1 MSERAARRRVTM
13 AEVARA
19 AGVSV
24 MTVSYAYGRPG
35 RVSDEAR
42 AKVREAAERLGYP
55 GPHPGARS
63 LRSGRT
69 GNLGVVL
76 GEHLTYAFDDPQATR
91 FLSGVAQVCADH
103 GMALTLVPVTGSPS
117 DVDRVTEA
125 AVDAFVVWTTADDDP
140 VIDAISATGLPA
152 VVHGGPRRDGLSF
165 VAADDRAAAAAVGRE
180 VFAGARR
187 PGVLSFP
194 LDRDRIPRV
203 AFGTAAPRPL
213 PGTGHP
219 GGGHPGGVTPSPAL
233 PDPGRTP
240 PADRGRVPAAA
251 PSDPVRAPVAPVTP
265 VPATL
270 DPNNASAG
278 VDPDASTF
286 RVTRQRLRGYRDAWA
301 EAGGDW
307 SQVLVAVCSTNSAHE
322 AEAVAAELLTG
333 PYACDAIAA
342 MSDEL
347 ALGALR
353 TATGLGLDVP
363 GDLALSGWDDSDAA
377 TSAGLTTIAQSLRD
391 QGARCAR
398 TALGHPAPT
407 DRGTDVSWHLVSRA
421 STRRP

>member
-1 MSERAARRRVTM
+1 M

-24 MTVSYAYGRPG
+24 MTVSYAYGQPG

-42 AKVREAAERLGYP
+42 ARVREAAERLGYP

-103 GMALTLVPVTGSPS
+103 GMALTLVPVTGAPS

-125 AVDAFVVWTTADDDP
+125 AVDVFKDWTTADDDP
-140 VIDAISATGLPA
+140 VIDAIAATGLPA

-165 VAADDRAAAAAVGRE
+165 VSVDDRAAAAAVGRE

-194 LDRDRIPRV
+194 LDRDRISQV
-203 AFGTAAPRPL
+203 AFGTPPGPAAAP
-213 PGTGHP
+213 
-219 GGGHPGGVTPSPAL
+219 AI
-233 PDPGRTP
+233 PDPGRVP
-240 PADRGRVPAAA
+240 SEPGRVSVPTDPSRPGTAAD
-251 PSDPVRAPVAPVTP
+251 S
-265 VPATL
+265 
-270 DPNNASAG
+270 ASSG
-278 VDPDASTF
+278 IDPDASTF

-301 EAGGDW
+301 ETGGDW
-307 SQVLVAVCSTNSAHE
+307 SQVRVAVCSTNSAHE
-322 AEAVAAELLTG
+322 AETLAAELLTG

-342 MSDEL
+342 MGDEL
-347 ALGALR
+347 ALGTLR
-353 TATGLGLDVP
+353 AAARLGLTVP
-363 GDLALSGWDDSDAA
+363 GDFTLGGWDDSDAA
-377 TSAGLTTIAQSLRD
+377 APAGLTTIAQSLRD

-398 TALGHPAPT
+398 TALGHLSPADRDT
-407 DRGTDVSWHLVSRA
+407 DIPWRLISRS
-421 STRRP
+421 STQR

>member
-1 MSERAARRRVTM
+1 MSGRTARRRVTM

-24 MTVSYAYGRPG
+24 MTVSYAYGQPG

-165 VAADDRAAAAAVGRE
+165 VAADDRAAATVVGRE

-194 LDRDRIPRV
+194 LDRARISSV
-203 AFGTAAPRPL
+203 AFGAPGGEL
-213 PGTGHP
+213 PGTAGA
-219 GGGHPGGVTPSPAL
+219 GTLEASGAGSGITRTPSPDAGSGTTGVSA
-233 PDPGRTP
+233 PGTT
-240 PADRGRVPAAA
+240 
-251 PSDPVRAPVAPVTP
+251 SD
-265 VPATL
+265 
-270 DPNNASAG
+270 DASPG
-278 VDPDASTF
+278 IDPDASTF

-301 EAGGDW
+301 ETGGDW
-307 SQVLVAVCSTNSAHE
+307 SQVRVAVCSVNSARE
-322 AEAVAAELLTG
+322 AETLAAELLTG

-342 MSDEL
+342 MGDEL
-347 ALGALR
+347 ALGVLR
-353 TATGLGLDVP
+353 AASRLGLTVP
-363 GDLALSGWDDSDAA
+363 GDLTLSGWDDSDAA
-377 TSAGLTTIAQSLRD
+377 APAGLTTVAQSLRD

-398 TALGHPAPT
+398 TALGVLAPA
-407 DRGTDVSWHLVSRA
+407 DRDTEVAWHLISRE
-421 STRRP
+421 STRRPRRSR